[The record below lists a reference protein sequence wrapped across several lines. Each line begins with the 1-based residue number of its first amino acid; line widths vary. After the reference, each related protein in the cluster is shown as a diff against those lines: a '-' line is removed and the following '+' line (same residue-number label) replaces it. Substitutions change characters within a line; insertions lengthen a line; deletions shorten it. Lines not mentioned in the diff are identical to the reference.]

1 MTRVYDQTDQNS
13 GTTVTEDMFGLN
25 ALTTVEATDDELML
39 ERYRELGVTN
49 LRFPGGSVTEW
60 YFDISDAAGGSIDNS
75 LGSFQGNERPL
86 ITFTEFV
93 ELAAELGTSATLVVP
108 TIGGFTQTAG
118 DALLTG
124 DYGQRVVSADYLE
137 DVEEFIGE
145 ATGIALAEGVEIAAI
160 EIGNEFWASGQ
171 MAAAEYGQLAAAMS
185 QVIAATFEN
194 LGITAED
201 QPDIVIQT
209 PSSAGM
215 MSPKNESSVFVDTMT
230 HFVYQTSELDG
241 LSSDV
246 TDRLTEVAVPAQGR
260 AREQARDIIAA
271 FEQENVLI
279 ETSGGTLV
287 QFDVSDAA
295 NAIDGVVDHYYVDG
309 GFDVVNTGEQYGFN
323 QLELWNVELERRDT
337 TLPDLDYYITEW
349 NTRKNGDI
357 DEANNRGLQQVSM
370 NIEMLYEM
378 VTHGVTAAN
387 FWPVIFNLSNSG
399 TLVHN
404 SAEALTIAG
413 EGFALMSE
421 SLAGLTPVLDFKVA
435 GEFAV
440 HGYSDSDSLVYLF
453 SERSGAEN
461 QMTLDLDGIDALDAV
476 YYRVSWTELWDGGA
490 GGVDGL
496 AQPVISTTRVTDL
509 MTADA
514 FDEFLL
520 TMQAWS
526 VVRMDIQGVDA
537 EEAGSPR
544 SDVTAPYARH
554 VEGSDAADR
563 LRGGHGNDTLVG
575 GVGDDN
581 LNGHEGNDVVSGDA
595 GNDRAKGG
603 WGDDTLNGL
612 DGNDTLAGDWGD
624 DVLSGGAGDDRLMG
638 GTGNDTLTGGSGADS
653 FVGDLSE
660 LDGDTITDFSTDDM
674 IFITDSVIDTVS
686 LQLRED
692 VSLLEL
698 DTNSDGVVDASIFLQ
713 GDFQQSHLS
722 VETVDDDTIIR
733 FMNQDLAGSEDD
745 LNQTA
750 DVDTD
755 NLPEV
760 VADDQAEVAVQIID
774 RAGHGMDATTVVF
787 SSNGTSERQTDTS
800 GITHFP
806 IEAGAAGHFD
816 AMRTYDSATDGQ
828 IGVDDALAVLRLAVG
843 LTSGSGDADPID
855 FIAAD
860 INQDGQVTVD
870 DALSVLSLAVGAET
884 EHEPRWIFFE
894 SDTDLSG
901 IDRGN
906 SAIDTGAAFEYIDE
920 GSLDISMT
928 GVLLGD
934 VVGFF

>member
-137 DVEEFIGE
+137 DVEEFIGV
-145 ATGIALAEGVEIAAI
+145 ATEIAQAEGVEIAAI

-171 MAAAEYGQLAAAMS
+171 MTAAEYGQLAAAMS
-185 QVIAATFEN
+185 QVIATTFEN

-246 TDRLTEVAVPAQGR
+246 MDRLAEVAVPAQGR

-271 FEQENVLI
+271 FEQDNVLI
-279 ETSGGTLV
+279 EASGGSLL
-287 QFDVSDAA
+287 QFDTSDAA
-295 NAIDGVVDHYYVDG
+295 NAIDAVVDHYYVDG
-309 GFDVVNTGEQYGFN
+309 GFDAVNTGEQYGFN

-378 VTHGVTAAN
+378 VTHGVTSAN
-387 FWPVIFNLSNSG
+387 FWPVIFNQSNSG

-404 SAEALTIAG
+404 SAETLTIAG
-413 EGFALMSE
+413 EGFALMSK

-435 GEFAV
+435 DDFAV
-440 HGYSDSDSLVYLF
+440 HGYSDSDTLVYLF

-461 QMTLDLDGIDALDAV
+461 QMTLDLEGIEALDAD

-526 VVRMDIQGVDA
+526 VVRMDVQGVDVA
-537 EEAGSPR
+537 EADSLRTNATGPHE
-544 SDVTAPYARH
+544 RH
-554 VEGSDAADR
+554 VEGSDAADL
-563 LRGGHGNDTLVG
+563 LRGGLGDDTLVG
-575 GVGDDN
+575 GAGDDN

-595 GNDRAKGG
+595 GNDHVKGG
-603 WGDDTLNGL
+603 WGDDTLEGH
-612 DGNDTLAGDWGD
+612 DGNDILKGDWGN
-624 DVLSGGAGDDRLMG
+624 DVLIGGHGDDTLFGGAGSDRFVIG
-638 GTGNDTLTGGSGADS
+638 PVRGSRDTIADFTFGTDLI
-653 FVGDLSE
+653 DLSQAPTVAFSDLTIRWSNGRIIIE
-660 LDGDTITDFSTDDM
+660 DDFGTFIYLDGLTET
-674 IFITDSVIDTVS
+674 SVD
-686 LQLRED
+686 RFA
-692 VSLLEL
+692 
-698 DTNSDGVVDASIFLQ
+698 AS
-713 GDFQQSHLS
+713 
-722 VETVDDDTIIR
+722 
-733 FMNQDLAGSEDD
+733 
-745 LNQTA
+745 
-750 DVDTD
+750 
-755 NLPEV
+755 
-760 VADDQAEVAVQIID
+760 
-774 RAGHGMDATTVVF
+774 
-787 SSNGTSERQTDTS
+787 
-800 GITHFP
+800 
-806 IEAGAAGHFD
+806 
-816 AMRTYDSATDGQ
+816 
-828 IGVDDALAVLRLAVG
+828 
-843 LTSGSGDADPID
+843 D
-855 FIAAD
+855 FIFR
-860 INQDGQVTVD
+860 GQND
-870 DALSVLSLAVGAET
+870 
-884 EHEPRWIFFE
+884 
-894 SDTDLSG
+894 
-901 IDRGN
+901 
-906 SAIDTGAAFEYIDE
+906 
-920 GSLDISMT
+920 
-928 GVLLGD
+928 
-934 VVGFF
+934 